1 MNNWQS
7 QMAVFLQKTNSTTGT
22 ADGPPIPITP
32 IDSFQQTVNTPA
44 VALHSLEQ
52 THVGAVFAPADIQFT
67 MTVKQN
73 ASVLAVLTKI
83 ALDREPFQIL
93 VNEGQGDSWALAS
106 IVLDNCVITSMQ
118 AGPFLASAATTGNL
132 PTILINGVSLHTT
145 YTMPDGTSGSVGSL
159 A

>member
-7 QMAVFLQKTNSTTGT
+7 QMAIFLQKRTSTG
-22 ADGPPIPITP
+22 APDGAPIPITP

-44 VALHSLEQ
+44 TALHSLEQ

-73 ASVLAVLTKI
+73 AAVLAQLTAI
-83 ALDREPFQIL
+83 ALNRQPFTIM

-106 IVLDNCVITSMQ
+106 IALDNCVITSMQ
-118 AGPFLASAATTGNL
+118 AGPFLATAATTGIL
-132 PTILINGVSLHTT
+132 PTMLISGVSLHTT
-145 YTMPDGTSGSVGSL
+145 YTMPDNTTASVGSL
-159 A
+159 G